1 MPDAFIH
8 GRVIFSGI
16 QKMLP
21 LPKQENGFIEA
32 WFILGN
38 GEKYNLNKMQL
49 VAFKPDAIIH
59 PDFK

>member
-1 MPDAFIH
+1 
-8 GRVIFSGI
+8 
-16 QKMLP
+16 MLP